1 MVENKLSFQ
10 VKNLKK
16 KKTNGVNP
24 TGKKEVSNKDTGE
37 IS

>member
-1 MVENKLSFQ
+1 MAENKLSFQ

-16 KKTNGVNP
+16 KTNGLNP

-37 IS
+37 IN